1 MEDFHGKPADSILIP
16 KTSLWV
22 QHDYLRIWPF
32 YFDPPKRSQVIRPR
46 YNNYE
51 NKYFFLKSRFF
62 TDTRV
67 SYLTKIS
74 KSSGNFGY
82 FK

>member
-46 YNNYE
+46 YKNYE
-51 NKYFFLKSRFF
+51 N
-62 TDTRV
+62 
-67 SYLTKIS
+67 
-74 KSSGNFGY
+74 
-82 FK
+82 